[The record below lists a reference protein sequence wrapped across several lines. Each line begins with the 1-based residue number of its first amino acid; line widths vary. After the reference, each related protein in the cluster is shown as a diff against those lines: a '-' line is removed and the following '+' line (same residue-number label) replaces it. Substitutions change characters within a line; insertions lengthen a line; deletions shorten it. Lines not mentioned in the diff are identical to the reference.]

1 MASDG
6 AAVMYANGTI
16 NTSDKR
22 FKKDIKDSD
31 LGLSFINDL
40 RPVKYKFKNSENNDK
55 KNYGIIAQEVIEVL
69 NKHNAKDFSGI
80 KDDNKEKL
88 GADYV
93 QFIARLIKAVQE
105 LSAKVEAL
113 ENK

>member
-1 MASDG
+1 MLKEQQQS
-6 AAVMYANGTI
+6 
-16 NTSDKR
+16 KL
-22 FKKDIKDSD
+22 KKKQRQ
-31 LGLSFINDL
+31 L
-40 RPVKYKFKNSENNDK
+40 NNDK

-93 QFIARLIKAVQE
+93 QFIAPLIKAVQE